1 MPDYQVLATL
11 NVSHMQKKQIGT
23 EDAALIS
30 RFIAYWYVF
39 LFTAGFVLILMIL
52 MIPAVRFYPF

>member
-1 MPDYQVLATL
+1 MFLQNMPDYQVLATL
-11 NVSHMQKKQIGT
+11 NVSNMRKKQIGT

-52 MIPAVRFYPF
+52 